1 MTASSKSCLGPSF
14 PLFPKLEDQIVKIA
28 RYAVNGEEKIGLV
41 NGGILE
47 IGRHLSNIPTDITSF
62 IAGWHTF
69 EPALRSLLNLQPDH
83 ELSAVRLLAPI
94 SSPRK
99 ILGIGLNYA
108 DHLAESGMATP
119 EDQLWFS
126 KSPTCANGPFDPI
139 SLPRVSSQLDYEAEL
154 VVVIGRR
161 CRYASHEEAAAS
173 IFGYCAGNDVSVRDW
188 QFKTSQFM
196 LGKSFDT
203 HAPHGPWIVTADEIS
218 PQQGLDISC
227 RVNGEVRQH
236 SNTKHMFFDPVS
248 QVEHLSQ
255 VMTLEPGDLLFTGT
269 PEGVG
274 AVRKPPVWLK
284 IGDRVSV
291 EVAGIGTIE
300 NEVVAD

>member
-1 MTASSKSCLGPSF
+1 M
-14 PLFPKLEDQIVKIA
+14 KIA
-28 RYAVNGEEKIGLV
+28 RYSIGGEEKIGLI
-41 NGGILE
+41 NGGILA
-47 IGRHLSNIPTDITSF
+47 IDRHLANAPKDIVQL
-62 IAGWHTF
+62 IAEWERF
-69 EPALRSLLNLQPDH
+69 EPGLRSIQNKLPDH
-83 ELSAVRLLAPI
+83 DVSDVKLLAPVP
-94 SSPRK
+94 SPRK

-108 DHLAESGMATP
+108 DHLAESGMAAP

-126 KSPTCANGPFDPI
+126 KAPTCANGPFDPI

-161 CRYASHEEAAAS
+161 VRYATRDEAQNA
-173 IFGYCAGNDVSVRDW
+173 IFGYCAGNDVTVRDW

-218 PQQGLDISC
+218 PQQGLEISC

-236 SNTKHMFFDPVS
+236 SNTKHMFFDPIA
-248 QVEHLSQ
+248 QIQHLSQ

-274 AVRKPPVWLK
+274 AVRNPPVWLK
-284 IGDRVSV
+284 QGDRVRV
-291 EVAGIGTIE
+291 EIAGIGAIE
-300 NEVVAD
+300 NEVVPD

>member
-1 MTASSKSCLGPSF
+1 M
-14 PLFPKLEDQIVKIA
+14 KIA
-28 RYAVNGEEKIGLV
+28 RYAVNGEEKIGLI
-41 NGGILE
+41 NGGALDLD
-47 IGRHLSNIPTDITSF
+47 RHLSNVPTDILQLITRWK
-62 IAGWHTF
+62 AF
-69 EPALRSLLNLQPDH
+69 EPALRALLNNVPDH
-83 ELSAVRLLAPI
+83 DLSDVKLLAPI
-94 SSPRK
+94 PSPRK

-108 DHLAESGMATP
+108 DHLAESGMAAP

-126 KSPTCANGPFDPI
+126 KAPTCANGPFDPI

-161 CRYASHEEAAAS
+161 CRYATREDAQSA
-173 IFGYCAGNDVSVRDW
+173 IFGYCAGNDVTVRDW
-188 QFKTSQFM
+188 QFKTSQFT

-203 HAPHGPWIVTADEIS
+203 HAPHGPWIVTADELS
-218 PQQGLDISC
+218 PQQGLDIC
-227 RVNGEVRQH
+227 CQVNGEVRQQ
-236 SNTKHMFFDPVS
+236 SNTKHMYFDPVA
-248 QVEHLSQ
+248 QVQHLSQ

-284 IGDRVSV
+284 RGDRVRV
-291 EVAGIGTIE
+291 EISGIGAIE